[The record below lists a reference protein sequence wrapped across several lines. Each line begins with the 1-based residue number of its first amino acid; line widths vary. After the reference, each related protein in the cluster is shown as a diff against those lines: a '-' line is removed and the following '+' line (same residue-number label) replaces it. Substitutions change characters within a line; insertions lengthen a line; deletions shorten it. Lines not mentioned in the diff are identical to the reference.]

1 MSTSFLSA
9 RKEWEVDISCLFN
22 LKSYPMDTQRCRFEQ
37 ATFYMMLYLSPGDNM
52 GLWQYKSN
60 GFYVTINYTGNLID
74 FDDPYQGME
83 NGTSVFG
90 FDITLER
97 MLQPFLFQY
106 YLPCMAIV
114 LVSQI
119 SFIIPLS
126 SIPGR
131 VALVVTQFLTLT
143 NIFIH
148 QTVGYMNFREI
159 LS

>member
-1 MSTSFLSA
+1 
-9 RKEWEVDISCLFN
+9 
-22 LKSYPMDTQRCRFEQ
+22 
-37 ATFYMMLYLSPGDNM
+37 M
-52 GLWQYKSN
+52 GAWTYNAN
-60 GFYVTINYTGNLID
+60 GFYVTINYTGSFVEYNNSYPNMTVKD
-74 FDDPYQGME
+74 
-83 NGTSVFG
+83 FG

-97 MLQPFLFQY
+97 MFQPFLFQY

-148 QTVGYMNFREI
+148 STVSKLNENENAIR
-159 LS
+159 LVK

>member
-1 MSTSFLSA
+1 MF
-9 RKEWEVDISCLFN
+9 
-22 LKSYPMDTQRCRFEQ
+22 
-37 ATFYMMLYLSPGDNM
+37 
-52 GLWQYKSN
+52 
-60 GFYVTINYTGNLID
+60 
-74 FDDPYQGME
+74 
-83 NGTSVFG
+83 
-90 FDITLER
+90 
-97 MLQPFLFQY
+97 QPFLYMY

-148 QTVGYMNFREI
+148 QTVGYMSFREKFIQSINIKLYYIKSFHTSLSTIISVQESFWSYVECFEWISNYFFI
-159 LS
+159 LCNWNNGGVCSGIIDQKIV

>member
-1 MSTSFLSA
+1 MT
-9 RKEWEVDISCLFN
+9 DFN
-22 LKSYPMDTQRCRFEQ
+22 
-37 ATFYMMLYLSPGDNM
+37 
-52 GLWQYKSN
+52 
-60 GFYVTINYTGNLID
+60 
-74 FDDPYQGME
+74 DPYQDVV
-83 NGTSVFG
+83 NGTTVFG

-97 MLQPFLFQY
+97 MVQPFLYMY

-148 QTVGYMNFREI
+148 QTVRFMHFRVMMI
-159 LS
+159 TITFLNCIS